1 MSENSFEIFDEMEE
15 FFQNI
20 KNDSFEIFKEK
31 VLQRKDLTCEKIK
44 ENQKIIKMFRNTP
57 EKMKF
62 LHSIGFNLHA
72 GDFLSPNM
80 LFFNSC
86 KESIEYLVENG
97 VNVKEKNKTQERS
110 AIFSMIS
117 LYHDNPERIGEI
129 IDFLL
134 SNGANINEC
143 DKEGTSLLQYTVTH
157 SKQYLKEK
165 YNNSIELFL
174 IKRGAIY
181 DKNVIIRNP
190 NAPGKIEINLK
201 DLVAPENLIIL
212 EKHKIKECL
221 NKSIVNESV
230 KKRL

>member
-1 MSENSFEIFDEMEE
+1 MNDNSLELFSEIEE
-15 FFQNI
+15 FFQSI
-20 KNDSFEIFKEK
+20 QNDSFKIFKEK
-31 VLQRKDLTCEKIK
+31 VLQRKDLTCERIK
-44 ENQKIIKMFRNTP
+44 ENRKIIRMFRNTP

-62 LHSIGFNLHA
+62 LHSIGFNLHI

-80 LFFNSC
+80 LFYNSC
-86 KESIEYLVENG
+86 KESIEYLIENG

-117 LYHDNPERIGEI
+117 LYHDNPEITGEI
-129 IDFLL
+129 IDVLL
-134 SNGANINEC
+134 SNGADINEC

-157 SKQYLKEK
+157 SKQYFKEK

-174 IKRGAIY
+174 IKRGAVY
-181 DKNVIIRNP
+181 DKNVTIKNP
-190 NAPGKIEINLK
+190 TATGKIEINLK
-201 DLVAPENLIIL
+201 DLITPENLIIL
-212 EKHKIKECL
+212 EKNKIKECL